1 LHLSAPEVRR
11 NLLFH
16 RREVWLPTL
25 WGWAAMLLIVGGIAT
40 SLLLNAN
47 QLLSVNKPALG
58 LDGKGA
64 RTLVVEGWLDPPE
77 LQQAVMAFRRGHY
90 ERVLT
95 TGGPIEEWHDAGGW
109 KNFALRGAGI
119 LRARGL
125 ADVPIIALPAPETK
139 QDRTYAS
146 ALMVR
151 AWERQSGVKLGAID
165 LFSSGVHT
173 RRSKLVFGMALGSDV
188 EVGALAA
195 QPSEYDPV
203 RWWTSSAGAKATM
216 GEIVSLAWTGCCF
229 WPSWPSVWPS
239 APPSTAP

>member
-1 LHLSAPEVRR
+1 MRR

-25 WGWAAMLLIVGGIAT
+25 WGWAVMLLIVGGIGMA
-40 SLLLNAN
+40 LLFNAN
-47 QLLSVNKPALG
+47 ELLSLNEPARG
-58 LDGKGA
+58 PDGTGA

-77 LQQAVMAFRRGHY
+77 LQQAVTAFRRGHY

-95 TGGPIEEWHDAGGW
+95 TGGPIEEWHDVGNW
-109 KNFALRGAGI
+109 KNFALRGAGL
-119 LRARGL
+119 LRAQGL

-139 QDRTYAS
+139 QDRTYVS

-151 AWERQSGVKLGAID
+151 AWEQQSGVKLGAID

-173 RRSKLVFGMALGSDV
+173 RRSKLVFGMALGGDV
-188 EVGALAA
+188 EVGAMAA

-203 RWWTSSAGAKATM
+203 RWWTSSLGAKATM

-229 WPSWPSVWPS
+229 WPPSPS
-239 APPSTAP
+239 APPSAAP